1 MIGDDLV
8 VHQSY
13 QTDVNLEHVIRGNSV
28 VIRCS
33 IPSYVA
39 DYISVESWRV
49 DETDIFA
56 DQWGTWI
63 SSPSSSTPS
72 HLLPPPPNLARFQVV
87 QPSRAAH
94 Q

>member
-1 MIGDDLV
+1 M

-39 DYISVESWRV
+39 DYITVESWRV

-56 DQWGTWI
+56 DQWGT
-63 SSPSSSTPS
+63 SKLLSPPY
-72 HLLPPPPNLARFQVV
+72 PPPPPLLT
-87 QPSRAAH
+87 H
-94 Q
+94 DL